1 MGQKDHAIMREQ
13 LDQVE
18 QGAAAITRGESATAV
33 TIIVERTRFAEPRL
47 VTPAEAD
54 ILFQPRV
61 IEIDTGR

>member
-1 MGQKDHAIMREQ
+1 MREQ
-13 LDQVE
+13 FDQVE

>member
-1 MGQKDHAIMREQ
+1 MGQKDHAMTRQQ

-18 QGAAAITRGESATAV
+18 QGATAIARGEPAPAV

-47 VTPAEAD
+47 VSSAEAD